1 MKPADSEN
9 PASSLHCGSEVLFQN
24 RLVFPGQN
32 AYTVHLCRA
41 VWNIHWFGLFRTQ
54 LCQELE
60 YLWIRASTSFSSKR
74 NLVCLSQ
81 DCSVNQSTMQEQS
94 RNVPQKHNVV
104 SHQTVNV
111 NAAVL
116 QDLLPGNA
124 FPQTE
129 GVFAR
134 TLQLL
139 YADVYMSLVNSSVL
153 KFYDFFLSC
162 CRIFP

>member
-1 MKPADSEN
+1 M
-9 PASSLHCGSEVLFQN
+9 
-24 RLVFPGQN
+24 
-32 AYTVHLCRA
+32 
-41 VWNIHWFGLFRTQ
+41 
-54 LCQELE
+54 
-60 YLWIRASTSFSSKR
+60 
-74 NLVCLSQ
+74 
-81 DCSVNQSTMQEQS
+81 
-94 RNVPQKHNVV
+94 PQKHNVV